1 MIITKTLTPALKAQI
16 KELKSYKA
24 PEEVVNS
31 VKSYGITR
39 MAGDLK
45 VTRNYINR
53 IIAEASTISERKY
66 KQLLKLLGQ
75 D

>member
-53 IIAEASTISERKY
+53 KLRPLASGSISNY
-66 KQLLKLLGQ
+66 LNY
-75 D
+75 